1 MVQAS
6 TALMTVEAVAST
18 HVPIATVVTPAMVE
32 VAASLVA
39 ARSEVQAD
47 SAGVGQ
53 AVVWAT

>member
-1 MVQAS
+1 
-6 TALMTVEAVAST
+6 MTVEAVAST
-18 HVPIATVVTPAMVE
+18 HVPIATAVTPAMVE